1 MILKEFYIVS
11 AEKFQFFTR
20 CWEPDTPPKAMV
32 FLFHGLADHSGRFEK
47 VAEKFTAAGFLFF
60 AADLRG
66 NGKTEGPRGHFDSY
80 DQIMRDTD
88 GLLEAAHAKY
98 PNIPVILYGQS
109 MGGNL
114 ALNYSLRRK
123 PEVAAV
129 IASSPWLRLT
139 KPPNAIVRTLGNAL
153 GKIAPAF
160 IIPNGL
166 NADDL
171 SHSKVI
177 SKAYR
182 EDPLVHGK
190 ISLNTFK
197 LITESGE
204 WAIKNSSQHQKPLL
218 LMHGTSDPITSIDA
232 SRQFAKG
239 VKCEFTFRSWDGLK
253 HELHN
258 EPQSEE
264 VINFMIEWLSQRLFN
279 RSSSISPHET

>member
-11 AEKFQFFTR
+11 ADKVQFFTR
-20 CWEPDTPPKAMV
+20 CWEPDSPPKAMV

-47 VAEKFTAAGFLFF
+47 VAENFTAAGFLFF

-80 DQIMRDTD
+80 DQIMLDTD
-88 GLLEAAHAKY
+88 GLLEAAHTKY
-98 PNIPVILYGQS
+98 PDIPVILYGQS

-114 ALNYSLRRK
+114 ALNYSLRRN
-123 PEVAAV
+123 PEIFAV

-139 KPPNAIVRTLGNAL
+139 NPPNAIVRTLGNAL
-153 GKIAPAF
+153 GKIAPAL

-171 SHSKVI
+171 SHSKEI
-177 SKAYR
+177 SRSYR

-204 WAIKNSSQHQKPLL
+204 WAIRNSNKHQKPLL
-218 LMHGTSDPITSIDA
+218 LMHGTSDPITSIEA
-232 SRQFAKG
+232 SQQFAKS
-239 VKCEFTFRSWDGLK
+239 VKCEFTFKTWDRLK

-264 VINFMIEWLSQRLFN
+264 VINFMIEWLNQKLFN
-279 RSSSISPHET
+279 QSSSISSHET